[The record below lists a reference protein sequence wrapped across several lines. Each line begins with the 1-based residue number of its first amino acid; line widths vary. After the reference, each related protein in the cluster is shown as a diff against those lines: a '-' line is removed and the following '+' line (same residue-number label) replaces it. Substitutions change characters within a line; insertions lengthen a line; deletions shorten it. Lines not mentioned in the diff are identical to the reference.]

1 MINEINKKILIIED
15 DAHIAEGL
23 RINLVMQGYEV
34 TIAPDGLTGLELW
47 ESWQPDLI
55 VLDIMLPGMNGI
67 NVLQKIRIENEWIP
81 ILILSA
87 KATVDDKITGLTL
100 GVDDYLSKP
109 FNLEEFLLR
118 VNRLLSRSLRQSTL
132 ATEQNKNHLSTEQV
146 YIFGNNRIDFTNATA
161 YCKSGEIQLTDQEI
175 KLLKLFI
182 ANKGKLLAR
191 NTLLKIGWGYSQTT
205 ITRTLD
211 NFIVRFRKYF
221 EDNPKKPI
229 YFKSHRSF
237 GYIFDHD

>member
-1 MINEINKKILIIED
+1 M
-15 DAHIAEGL
+15 
-23 RINLVMQGYEV
+23 LV
-34 TIAPDGLTGLELW
+34 L
-47 ESWQPDLI
+47 
-55 VLDIMLPGMNGI
+55 
-67 NVLQKIRIENEWIP
+67 
-81 ILILSA
+81 
-87 KATVDDKITGLTL
+87 
-100 GVDDYLSKP
+100 
-109 FNLEEFLLR
+109 LLR